1 MKKLILLLTLTCLA
15 LGTFAVPAVEV
26 VAQTA
31 AAPTA
36 QEIQRWER
44 QAQNVTIIRDD
55 WGIAHVYGRTESDA
69 VFGMIY
75 AQAEDDFNRVEANYL
90 TQLGRR
96 AEADGEG
103 QIFQDLRAKIFA
115 DPAVLQREYRESP
128 QWLRALMDSW
138 ADGLNFYLHRNPT
151 VRPRVIT
158 RFEPW
163 MVLSFTEGSIG
174 GDISGVN
181 VGQLQAFYGTT
192 TGPGD
197 DFIEEEAPLEPGGS
211 NGIAVAPKNTT
222 TGRALLLIN
231 PHTSHYFRSELQM
244 VSEDGLNAYGAVTW
258 GQFFIYQGFNEGAG
272 WMHTTSAT
280 DGVDEYAETIVRRDG
295 QIFYRYGNE
304 ERPVT
309 TRQITVP
316 YRTANG
322 AIAERTF
329 TTYRT
334 HHGPIVRAQGE
345 RWVAVKMMEEHV
357 KALTQSYTRT
367 KATDYEA
374 YRRNMEL
381 HTNTSNNTIFADSKG
396 NIAYF
401 HANYVPKRDASFA
414 WNQPVDGSDPRTEW
428 QGMHSVE
435 ESPHL
440 LNPSVGWLYNAN
452 DWPWS
457 AAGPDSPKRESYPTY
472 FHRGNE
478 SARGIH
484 AVRVLESKKDYTLD
498 GLVAAAYDSYLPWF
512 EKPLPALIRGF
523 DALPAGDPLKTK
535 LADPVAQLRGWNMR
549 FATNSIPTS
558 LGVFWGTEAQGAINQ
573 GARGAGGSQDAFLN
587 SPASAGPLLQ
597 ALSTAVDRLTAD
609 FGTWRTPWGEINRFQ
624 RITNEIT
631 PRFDDAQPSIPVG
644 YTAATW
650 GSLASHPAR
659 AYPNTKRWY
668 GTSGNSFVA
677 VVEFGPTVRARAI
690 TAGGESGDPNSRHF
704 RDQAERFA
712 AGNLRE
718 VYFYR
723 NQLQGHTEREYHPG
737 S

>member
-1 MKKLILLLTLTCLA
+1 
-15 LGTFAVPAVEV
+15 
-26 VAQTA
+26 
-31 AAPTA
+31 
-36 QEIQRWER
+36 
-44 QAQNVTIIRDD
+44 
-55 WGIAHVYGRTESDA
+55 
-69 VFGMIY
+69 
-75 AQAEDDFNRVEANYL
+75 
-90 TQLGRR
+90 
-96 AEADGEG
+96 
-103 QIFQDLRAKIFA
+103 
-115 DPAVLQREYRESP
+115 
-128 QWLRALMDSW
+128 
-138 ADGLNFYLHRNPT
+138 
-151 VRPRVIT
+151 
-158 RFEPW
+158 
-163 MVLSFTEGSIG
+163 
-174 GDISGVN
+174 
-181 VGQLQAFYGTT
+181 
-192 TGPGD
+192 
-197 DFIEEEAPLEPGGS
+197 
-211 NGIAVAPKNTT
+211 
-222 TGRALLLIN
+222 
-231 PHTSHYFRSELQM
+231 M
-244 VSEDGLNAYGAVTW
+244 VSEEGLNAYGAVTW

-295 QIFYRYGNE
+295 RIFYRYGNE

-322 AIAERTF
+322 IMAERTF

-374 YRRNMEL
+374 YRRTMEL

-414 WNQPVDGSDPRTEW
+414 WNQPVDGSDLRTEW

-440 LNPSVGWLYNAN
+440 LNPSTGWLYNAN
-452 DWPWS
+452 DWPWQ
-457 AAGPDSPKRESYPTY
+457 AAGPASPKRENYPSY

-484 AVRVLESKKDYTLD
+484 AVRVLENKKDYTLD

-512 EKPLPALIRGF
+512 EKPLPALIRAW

-535 LADPVAQLRGWNMR
+535 LADPIAQLRGWNLR
-549 FATNSIPTS
+549 FAVNSIPTS
-558 LGVFWGTEAQGAINQ
+558 LAVFWGSEAQGAINQ

-597 ALSTAVDRLTAD
+597 ALSAAIDRLTAD
-609 FGTWRTPWGEINRFQ
+609 FGTWRTPWGDINRFQ

-659 AYPNTKRWY
+659 AYPNTKKWY

-690 TAGGESGDPNSRHF
+690 TAGGESGDPTSRHF

-737 S
+737 G